1 MYCKNCGKQ
10 IENDSNFC
18 MYCGT
23 KVNNLGSENKK
34 ANMPSVFESAVFID
48 SLFVKQSI
56 DEVRSFLPDI
66 KEEDISLSEII
77 SNVIDYTDYNNY
89 IIYYFEIQSNNMKP
103 KINLDLIGKS
113 VLIKDK
119 PVKIQLVQAG
129 FLATEMSEFF
139 LENQGKYIN
148 TVIIADDNTYSDYL
162 CKQGEFDNLTMFRR
176 REGESRMQW
185 GFYDKHGYF
194 IDIIDAIYRTKK

>member
-23 KVNNLGSENKK
+23 KVNNVSSENKK
-34 ANMPSVFESAVFID
+34 VDMPAVFESAVFID

-56 DEVRSFLPDI
+56 EEVKSFHPNI

-77 SNVIDYTDYNNY
+77 SHLIDYTDYNNY

-129 FLATEMSEFF
+129 FLATEMSKFF
-139 LENQGKYIN
+139 LENQSKYIN